1 MRWKP
6 AGSTWRRKRRMMVLL
21 PAEADV
27 RLVEIDQA
35 AIGDRDA
42 MGVAR
47 KIGQYLLGTAERLFS
62 IHDPFG
68 CAHERQRGGKCLRVV
83 ETDELST
90 ELESPASNAAARLS
104 RNSRRNRS
112 ESRQPGRR
120 NPGLHAT
127 QNLPSG
133 EMPPPGTMQCT

>member
-1 MRWKP
+1 
-6 AGSTWRRKRRMMVLL
+6 MMVLL

-90 ELESPASNAAARLS
+90 ELEFTGIECCSQTF
-104 RNSRRNRS
+104 
-112 ESRQPGRR
+112 EEQP
-120 NPGLHAT
+120 P
-127 QNLPSG
+127 
-133 EMPPPGTMQCT
+133 E